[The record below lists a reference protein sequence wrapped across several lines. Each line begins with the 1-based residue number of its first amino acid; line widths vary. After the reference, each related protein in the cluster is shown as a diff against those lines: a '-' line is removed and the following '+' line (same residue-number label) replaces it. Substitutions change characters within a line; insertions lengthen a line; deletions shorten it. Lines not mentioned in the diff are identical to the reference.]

1 MAQQPVTFTTPQG
14 VAQYPWLSK
23 PDTKF
28 SEEGDY
34 KVNLIIAKE
43 EALPALKLI
52 NQVYAENYEKEV
64 KNTQN
69 YKKYIISVGSLLFSR
84 PAAKSAKFREFNRS
98 TSIRDLN
105 NEIGY
110 EAYSYFRQ

>member
-43 EALPALKLI
+43 EALPTLKLI

-64 KNTQN
+64 KKAKGAEIKAAL
-69 YKKYIISVGSLLFSR
+69 KKAEDV
-84 PAAKSAKFREFNRS
+84 KAKFKKMEEEVARAKREKK
-98 TSIRDLN
+98 L
-105 NEIGY
+105 
-110 EAYSYFRQ
+110 

>member
-34 KVNLIIAKE
+34 KVNLII
-43 EALPALKLI
+43 
-52 NQVYAENYEKEV
+52 Y
-64 KNTQN
+64 
-69 YKKYIISVGSLLFSR
+69 
-84 PAAKSAKFREFNRS
+84 
-98 TSIRDLN
+98 
-105 NEIGY
+105 
-110 EAYSYFRQ
+110 

>member
-34 KVNLIIAKE
+34 KVNLILSKKDDIHILKQIDNLIRAE
-43 EALPALKLI
+43 EKRI
-52 NQVYAENYEKEV
+52 TK
-64 KNTQN
+64 T
-69 YKKYIISVGSLLFSR
+69 
-84 PAAKSAKFREFNRS
+84 REAGF
-98 TSIRDLN
+98 
-105 NEIGY
+105 
-110 EAYSYFRQ
+110 